1 MEITHQPQGHGPMGT
16 VGIRTG
22 DLERQGQFQRLFA
35 GKDRQTDRQTDRWM
49 DGRMEEGMHGV

>member
-1 MEITHQPQGHGPMGT
+1 MGT

-35 GKDRQTDRQTDRWM
+35 GKDRQTDRQTDGWM